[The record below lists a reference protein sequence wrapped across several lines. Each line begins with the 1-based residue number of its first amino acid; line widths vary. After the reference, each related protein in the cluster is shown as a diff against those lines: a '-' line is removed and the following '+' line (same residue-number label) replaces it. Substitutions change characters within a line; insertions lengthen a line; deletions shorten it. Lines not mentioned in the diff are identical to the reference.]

1 MSEVTTKRKEFN
13 LVTPEQKIDVE
24 VLREVFN
31 TMITD
36 AERSNEEKFGQLA
49 AARRFRVNS
58 FALAKALRE
67 VKKITPKKK

>member
-1 MSEVTTKRKEFN
+1 MSEVTTKRKEIN
-13 LVTPEQKIDVE
+13 LVSPENKIDV
-24 VLREVFN
+24 VALREVFDS
-31 TMITD
+31 MIAD